1 MNETVNLNHA
11 PSYSF
16 GQKTGQEKINDT
28 PGMINNSVFIFFYLK
43 KQLFYFVT
51 SSMCI
56 HARKRS
62 LRSHSII
69 RLSQVRNNSTPGLHQ
84 VRMIAKICFLYIF
97 LFCQILFILFLC
109 FMFHLFL
116 CVWLFSGRPII
127 A

>member
-11 PSYSF
+11 PSFSF

-28 PGMINNSVFIFFYLK
+28 PGMIILNLFFFLFYK
-43 KQLFYFVT
+43 CLFYFVT
-51 SSMCI
+51 SAMCI

-84 VRMIAKICFLYIF
+84 VRMIEKICFL
-97 LFCQILFILFLC
+97 
-109 FMFHLFL
+109 
-116 CVWLFSGRPII
+116 
-127 A
+127 